1 MRRSLGFELFL
12 RHHCIGCNLLMKDQV
27 DGPISTAQ
35 LNPSLDLHM
44 RPINVVVFD
53 GSHGDI
59 SS

>member
-1 MRRSLGFELFL
+1 
-12 RHHCIGCNLLMKDQV
+12 MKDQV

-35 LNPSLDLHM
+35 LNPLQDLHM